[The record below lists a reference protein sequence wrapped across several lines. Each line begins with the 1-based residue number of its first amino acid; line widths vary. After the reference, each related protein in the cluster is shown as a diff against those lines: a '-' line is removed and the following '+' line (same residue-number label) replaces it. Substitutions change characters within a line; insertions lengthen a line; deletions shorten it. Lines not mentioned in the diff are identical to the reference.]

1 LGRPTGDQGR
11 KDYAE
16 RFSVAVGGAASKQE
30 PETATD
36 VLYAGCDAGIGR
48 LEVEVVG
55 VFETLRLCAEIS
67 C

>member
-1 LGRPTGDQGR
+1 MPTGDEGR

-16 RFSVAVGGAASKQE
+16 RFSVAVGSAASEQE

-55 VFETLRLCAEIS
+55 VF
-67 C
+67 